1 MISRTDRQRGKL
13 PDIRLVDGRV
23 IYTFARVPRSKN
35 ARLVIVCEPDGGLR
49 ASIDEE
55 ESVPVDPDG
64 APRARR

>member
-1 MISRTDRQRGKL
+1 MISKTDRQRGKL

-35 ARLVIVCEPDGGLR
+35 ARLVIVCEPDGGLS

-55 ESVPVDPDG
+55 AVVPADPD
-64 APRARR
+64 AAEETRR